1 MNAQRFRSVSL
12 VILAATL
19 ITSCSTLGHTSNDA
33 AKPSASSSGSSSNSF
48 VKQSPAHGLTLEAP
62 SSVTSDKQPMKDQ
75 NGLSRINYYVT
86 DQASP
91 AIVDVEYYT
100 NHSQTAAG
108 IASKDKAAYAA
119 DGVSISPEAKTVKGS
134 SSAYTFSW
142 EQSATPPW
150 NNDTKKIKLSCQA
163 VLSDGPSG
171 YAYGVYVC
179 APKDNTNSLKMTQ
192 HILDS
197 IEVRGA

>member
-48 VKQSPAHGLTLEAP
+48 VKQNPAHGLTLEAP
-62 SSVTSDKQPMKDQ
+62 SSVTSD
-75 NGLSRINYYVT
+75 NYYVT

-91 AIVDVEYYT
+91 AIIDVEYYT

-108 IASKDKAAYAA
+108 IASKDKAAYAT

-150 NNDTKKIKLSCQA
+150 NNDTKEIKLSCQA